1 MSVET
6 PARPVRSPR
15 NLPLHRLLPMV
26 VRAPLEGLADVARD
40 AGGEIV
46 RLDVGPF
53 RPYLLSHPDHL
64 QHALRGDWTSY
75 LRKGMFWK
83 PVERLLGDS
92 VIADG
97 PGWAAS
103 RKVLQP
109 LFTARYVASLTADM
123 AATIDEGLDELTP
136 GVPFDAMDTMNR
148 IATRAVISVLFGDR
162 ISPREAEV
170 LGPAYTTANTSMG
183 FRIALPFVPER
194 VPLPGDKRFMGA
206 RQVIDD
212 VIYPLIRQARKERS
226 DGPDI
231 ISALVRARDGEGR
244 ELTDRKLRDDLAS
257 IYGAATETTAVAL
270 TWLWPIL
277 HEHPDVAARLYEE
290 IDEVTGDGPVDADT
304 LPKLRY
310 LTMVLREA
318 LRLYPAGWAMPRLV
332 TRTHELGG
340 VTIKA
345 GSQVLISPYVTHRL
359 DEFWPDPL
367 TFDPERFAPG
377 REDRP
382 HRYAYLPFGAGPHLC
397 LGQHLFHIEAP
408 LLVAGLLKRFRPELV
423 TEGPFPVQPAGTLRS
438 RKKIEMILRPVT
450 T

>member
-6 PARPVRSPR
+6 PARPTRPQR

-40 AGGEIV
+40 ARGEIV

-75 LRKGMFWK
+75 LRQGMFWK
-83 PVERLLGDS
+83 PVGRLLGDS
-92 VIADG
+92 VISEG

-103 RKVLQP
+103 RAVLQP
-109 LFTARYVASLTADM
+109 LFTARHIGSLTADM
-123 AATIDEGLDELTP
+123 AATVDEGLDELTP
-136 GVPFDAMDTMNR
+136 NVPIDAMEELNR
-148 IATRAVISVLFGDR
+148 ILTRAVISVLFGDR

-170 LGPAYTTANTSMG
+170 LQPAYAVANVSLG
-183 FRIALPFVPER
+183 FRIALPFVPDR
-194 VPLPGDKRFMGA
+194 VPLPGDKRFLA
-206 RQVIDD
+206 AKQTIDD

-226 DGPDI
+226 DGPDV
-231 ISALVRARDGEGR
+231 ISALVRARDDEGR
-244 ELTDRKLRDDLAS
+244 ELTDLKLRDDLVS
-257 IYGAATETTAVAL
+257 IYGAAAETTAAAL
-270 TWLWPIL
+270 NWLWPLL
-277 HEHPDVAARLYEE
+277 HEHPDVAAKLYAE
-290 IDEVTGDGPVDADT
+290 IDEVTGDGPVDAET

-310 LTMVLREA
+310 LNMVLREM
-318 LRLYPAGWAMPRLV
+318 LRLYPAGWAMPRTV
-332 TRTHELGG
+332 TRTHEIGG
-340 VTIKA
+340 VTIRA
-345 GSQVLISPYVTHRL
+345 GAQALISPYITHRL

-377 REDRP
+377 RDDRR
-382 HRYAYLPFGAGPHLC
+382 HRYSYVPFGAGPHNC
-397 LGQHLFHIEAP
+397 FGQHLFHIEAP

-438 RKKIEMILRPVT
+438 RKKIEMILRPVKK
-450 T
+450 